1 MGIDGSHYDGGP
13 NGIYNSVLKQRG
25 ESHYEVGAN
34 ASYTVQSGTF
44 KNISLITSY
53 STHRA
58 SEYQLEGNLDELRL
72 IVNVP
77 IKVF

>member
-1 MGIDGSHYDGGP
+1 MG
-13 NGIYNSVLKQRG
+13 V
-25 ESHYEVGAN
+25 N

-53 STHRA
+53 SSHRA
-58 SEYQLEGNLDELRL
+58 SEYQLEGNIDELRL
-72 IVNVP
+72 IINVP

>member
-1 MGIDGSHYDGGP
+1 
-13 NGIYNSVLKQRG
+13 
-25 ESHYEVGAN
+25 VGAY

-44 KNISLITSY
+44 KNISLISSY
-53 STHRA
+53 SSHRA
-58 SEYQLEGNLDELRL
+58 SEYQLEGNLEEFRL